1 MCRNLAHIIVIIS
14 RIVDFLLSL
23 QRQHLLSVFL
33 FLFAIKSLC
42 FYFIWELRSSPS
54 FFARLVKKKMFLFF
68 SISLCS
74 IPRWNDCRVWLSA
87 AVTTSLCRRSA
98 KFAPAW
104 SWFFFWLLSSQLM
117 QSYMGRI
124 NHVDKDWLFC
134 IKKEGKKDKCPFI
147 SCRSH
152 AENHHKCGLWRKINT
167 RRLSNP
173 SRPQTGTL
181 LSLIHRKLIWASYHC
196 VL

>member
-1 MCRNLAHIIVIIS
+1 MCRNLAHIIVIMS

-42 FYFIWELRSSPS
+42 FYFIWELGSSPS
-54 FFARLVKKKMFLFF
+54 FFARLVKKIFFFFF

-87 AVTTSLCRRSA
+87 AVTPSLCRRSA

-104 SWFFFWLLSSQLM
+104 SWFFFLAPIVPANAKLHGPHKSCRQRLASL
-117 QSYMGRI
+117 Y
-124 NHVDKDWLFC
+124 
-134 IKKEGKKDKCPFI
+134 KEGGKKRQMPFYQLPV
-147 SCRSH
+147 SCRES
-152 AENHHKCGLWRKINT
+152 
-167 RRLSNP
+167 S
-173 SRPQTGTL
+173 
-181 LSLIHRKLIWASYHC
+181 
-196 VL
+196 